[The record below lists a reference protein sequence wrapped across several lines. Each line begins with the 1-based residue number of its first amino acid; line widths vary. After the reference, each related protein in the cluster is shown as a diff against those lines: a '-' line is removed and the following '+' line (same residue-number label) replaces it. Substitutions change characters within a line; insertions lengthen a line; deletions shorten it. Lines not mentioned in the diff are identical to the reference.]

1 MRICRFDGN
10 RLGLFDGG
18 RIVDVSSA
26 LEALPALRWPIPP
39 GDQVIANLDRLI
51 PLMRDAS
58 RRPDAVTF
66 PLDQVAFDSP
76 VASPAHIIAAPLNY
90 PLHVQ
95 ESLDPAINH
104 GVHMPTHDGFETP
117 IDKYGLFLKSQT
129 GLIGPAQGVE
139 LHWPGRRN
147 DHEVELAVIIG
158 KGGKRIR
165 SEDAMAHVAGYS
177 IGLDITVRGPEDRS
191 FRKSA
196 DTYSVLGPWLVTAD
210 EIPDSGALDL
220 ALTVDGHPRQRS
232 NTRHLIVTIP
242 DLIRRASAVYELFP
256 GDIILTG
263 TPDGVGEIPSG
274 CEIHAWI
281 ERIGD
286 MKVRVR

>member
-1 MRICRFDGN
+1 MRLCRFDGN
-10 RLGLFDGG
+10 RLGIFQAGK
-18 RIVDVSSA
+18 IIEVSSVVDV
-26 LEALPALRWPIPP
+26 LLPSRWPTPP
-39 GDQVIANLDRLI
+39 GDPVIANLDLLTPLI
-51 PLMRDAS
+51 REAAG
-58 RRPDAVTF
+58 RPGARAV
-66 PLDQVAFDSP
+66 PLDEVAFDSP
-76 VASPAHIIAAPLNY
+76 VATPAHIIAAPLNY
-90 PLHVQ
+90 PLHVH
-95 ESLDPAINH
+95 ESHDPAINH
-104 GVHMPTHDGFETP
+104 GVHMPTHEGFETP

-129 GLIGPAQGVE
+129 GLVGPAQGVE

-165 SEDAMAHVAGYS
+165 AEDAMAHVAGYS

-210 EIPDSGALDL
+210 EIPDPGSLDL
-220 ALTVDGHPRQRS
+220 ALTVDGRPRQRS
-232 NTRHLIVTIP
+232 NTRHLIVKIP

-256 GDIILTG
+256 GDIIMTG
-263 TPDGVGEIPSG
+263 TPDGVGEIPPG

-286 MKVRVR
+286 MKVKVR

>member
-1 MRICRFDGN
+1 M
-10 RLGLFDGG
+10 
-18 RIVDVSSA
+18 SSA
-26 LEALPALRWPIPP
+26 LEALPALSWPIPP
-39 GDQVIANLDRLI
+39 GDPVIANLDRLI
-51 PLMRDAS
+51 PLMREAA
-58 RRPDAVTF
+58 RRPDAVTLA
-66 PLDQVAFDSP
+66 LDQVAFDSP

-95 ESLDPAINH
+95 ESHDPAINH
-104 GVHMPTHDGFETP
+104 GVHMPTHEGFDTP

-129 GLIGPAQGVE
+129 GIVGPAQGVE

-147 DHEVELAVIIG
+147 DHEVELAVVIG
-158 KGGKRIR
+158 RGGKRIAAA
-165 SEDAMAHVAGYS
+165 DAMSHVAGYS

-210 EIPDSGALDL
+210 EIPDPGVLDL
-220 ALTVDGHPRQRS
+220 ALKVDGESRQRS
-232 NTRHLIVTIP
+232 NTRHLIVKIP

-256 GDIILTG
+256 GDVILTG
-263 TPDGVGEIPSG
+263 TPDGVGEIPAG

-286 MKVRVR
+286 MKVRVRQ